1 VPPTSPLG
9 SNDNPARD
17 LIPGAYERNTLTR
30 RQPGAM
36 GGAPHGADYV
46 PGDATSL
53 AAATITEREKEG
65 GGGASQRPSK

>member
-1 VPPTSPLG
+1 
-9 SNDNPARD
+9 
-17 LIPGAYERNTLTR
+17 
-30 RQPGAM
+30 M

-46 PGDATSL
+46 PGDATSM